1 MFSSELKYPVFLLY
15 PVKKRRLKNN
25 VTDVDVYRK
34 RLERIEE
41 LLQEL
46 SEYSERGAVII
57 VEGKRD
63 ILSMKRLGIKGSF
76 ELATRHSL
84 FNFSEKI
91 ASLGCDVII
100 LTDWDRRGDMLAAKL
115 SEYFENFGIKPELQ
129 IRNKLRLITQKEI
142 KDIESLYTYVS
153 KLRLKTGSSLIPE
166 YEMNMKFES

>member
-1 MFSSELKYPVFLLY
+1 M
-15 PVKKRRLKNN
+15 
-25 VTDVDVYRK
+25 TDVDVYRK

-41 LLQEL
+41 LLLEL
-46 SEYSERGAVII
+46 SEHSEKGAVII

-84 FNFSEKI
+84 FNFSERI
-91 ASLGCDVII
+91 ANLGCEVII

-129 IRNKLRLITQKEI
+129 IRNKLKLITQKEI

-153 KLRLKTGSSLIPE
+153 KLRSKTGSSSNPE
-166 YEMNMKFES
+166 YDMDLEFES

>member
-1 MFSSELKYPVFLLY
+1 M
-15 PVKKRRLKNN
+15 
-25 VTDVDVYRK
+25 TDVDVYRK

-41 LLQEL
+41 LLLEL

-63 ILSMKRLGIKGSF
+63 ILSMKRLGIKGTF

-91 ASLGCDVII
+91 AGLGCEVII

-142 KDIESLYTYVS
+142 KDIESLHTYVS
-153 KLRLKTGSSLIPE
+153 KLRLKTGSSLSPE
-166 YEMNMKFES
+166 YETNMKFES

>member
-1 MFSSELKYPVFLLY
+1 
-15 PVKKRRLKNN
+15 

-41 LLQEL
+41 LLLEL
-46 SEYSERGAVII
+46 SEYSERGAVVI

-63 ILSMKRLGIKGSF
+63 ILSLKKLGIRGRF

-84 FNFSEKI
+84 FNFSERI
-91 ASLGCDVII
+91 ANMGCEVII
-100 LTDWDRRGDMLAAKL
+100 LTDWDRRGDLLATKL
-115 SEYFENFGIKPELQ
+115 SEFFGNFGIKPELQ

-153 KLRLKTGSSLIPE
+153 KLRSKTGSPLNFE
-166 YEMNMKFES
+166 YDTNAKFENQ